1 MKYQIQLQ
9 DFLAYIVID
18 RGLSLNTKENYERDL
33 RGYLLF
39 IETQNI
45 NSIEMIE
52 RQHIQNYLIELY
64 ERGLNTKS
72 VARHLSAI
80 RTFHQY
86 L

>member
-45 NSIEMIE
+45 NSI
-52 RQHIQNYLIELY
+52 
-64 ERGLNTKS
+64 
-72 VARHLSAI
+72 
-80 RTFHQY
+80 
-86 L
+86 